1 MSYWKSVF
9 LVLLGACSYGVLP
22 IFVKFAYDQGFNV
35 NQVSG
40 VQIFL
45 GFGMLW
51 LFQWFSHGFVKVNK
65 RQWGSLLAV
74 GLTMGLTSVFYY
86 YSLQYVSASLGIVLL
101 FQFTWIGILIEAI
114 AVRRF
119 PAKDKLIAVLFLII
133 GTLLAA
139 DLSGLHIDSISY
151 PGWISGGL
159 SAITYALFIF
169 FSGKIATE
177 LNSVLRTAIIL
188 TGGMVIIFFV
198 FPPQFFYDGSLWNG
212 LLMWGL
218 LLALFGAVFPT
229 LFFAMGVPRIGSG
242 TATILG
248 AAELPTAIL
257 MSSLVL
263 QESVTI
269 VQWIGVL
276 FILIGIGLPEMK
288 QWRRLKKG
296 A

>member
-9 LVLLGACSYGVLP
+9 LVLLGACSYGILP

-40 VQIFL
+40 VQIFF
-45 GFGMLW
+45 GFCMLW
-51 LFQWFSHGFVKVNK
+51 VYQLARHGFARVTVK
-65 RQWGSLLAV
+65 QWGSLLAV

-86 YSLQYVSASLGIVLL
+86 YSLQYVTASLAIVLL

-114 AVRRF
+114 ADRRL
-119 PAKDKLIAVLFLII
+119 PSKDKFAAVIFLII

-139 DLSGLHIDSISY
+139 DLSGLHIDNFSY
-151 PGWISGGL
+151 IGWLSGGL
-159 SAITYALFIF
+159 SALTYALFIF

-177 LNSVLRTAIIL
+177 LNSSHRTAIIL
-188 TGGMVIIFFV
+188 TGGMLIIFLV
-198 FPPQFFYDGSLWNG
+198 FPPQFLYDGSLWNG
-212 LLMWGL
+212 LAMWGL
-218 LLALFGAVFPT
+218 LLALLGAVIPT
-229 LFFAMGVPRIGSG
+229 LFFAIGVPRIGSG
-242 TATILG
+242 AATILG

-257 MSSLVL
+257 MSNFFL
-263 QESVTI
+263 QESVNFM
-269 VQWIGVL
+269 QWMGVL
-276 FILIGIGLPEMK
+276 LILIGIGLPEVI

>member
-1 MSYWKSVF
+1 MSYWKSVV
-9 LVLLGACSYGVLP
+9 LVLLGACSYGILP
-22 IFVKFAYDQGFNV
+22 IFVKFSYDSGFNV
-35 NQVSG
+35 GQVSG
-40 VQIFL
+40 VQIFF
-45 GFGMLW
+45 GFCMLW
-51 LFQWFSHGFVKVNK
+51 LLQLARHGFTRVNR

-86 YSLQYVSASLGIVLL
+86 YSLQYVSASLAIVLL

-114 AVRRF
+114 AIKRF
-119 PAKDKLIAVLFLII
+119 PTKDKLVSVIFLLM

-139 DLSGLHIDSISY
+139 DLSGLHMDSISY
-151 PGWISGGL
+151 LGLISGGF

-177 LNSVLRTAIIL
+177 LNSLLRTAIIL
-188 TGGMVIIFFV
+188 TGGILVIFLV

-218 LLALFGAVFPT
+218 LLALFGAVIPT
-229 LFFAMGVPRIGSG
+229 LFFAMGVPSIGSG

-257 MSSLVL
+257 MSGLVL
-263 QESVTI
+263 QETVSFL
-269 VQWIGVL
+269 QWMGVVL
-276 FILIGIGLPEMK
+276 IIIGIGLPEMV

>member
-1 MSYWKSVF
+1 MTYWKSVI

-22 IFVKFAYDQGFNV
+22 IFVKFAYDRGFNV

-40 VQIFL
+40 VQIFF
-45 GFGMLW
+45 GFCMLW
-51 LFQWFSHGFVKVNK
+51 LFQLIRHGMPKAK
-65 RQWGSLLAV
+65 KGQWGSLLAV

-86 YSLQYVSASLGIVLL
+86 YSLLYVSASLAIVLL
-101 FQFTWIGILIEAI
+101 FQFTWIGILLEAL
-114 AVRRF
+114 AERRF
-119 PAKDKLIAVLFLII
+119 PSGDKIIAVLILLV

-139 DLSGLHIDSISY
+139 NLSDVHSIKFSL

-177 LNSVLRTAIIL
+177 LNSLLRTSIIL
-188 TGGMVIIFFV
+188 TGGMIVVFAV
-198 FPPQFFYDGSLWNG
+198 FPPHFFYDGSLWNE
-212 LLMWGL
+212 LWMWGL
-218 LLALFGAVFPT
+218 LLALFGAVIPT

-263 QESVTI
+263 KEGVTLL
-269 VQWIGVL
+269 QWVGVI
-276 FILIGIGLPEMK
+276 FILIGIALPEWV

-296 A
+296 M